1 MGKIYERE
9 KEKYVS
15 DYPVYTAR
23 DFFIIKEELNKFA
36 IDKEFNIKG
45 EKKIIRFVPA
55 EGLQKWFIEKGGL
68 SDTKE
73 WKVKNVP
80 LFKELRDKI
89 DQYDNWERRRD
100 YAIKNSDDGRYQ
112 EVAEEMDLNLSVD
125 EAPLDYEK

>member
-9 KEKYVS
+9 KEKYVP

-45 EKKIIRFVPA
+45 EKKIIRFVPT
-55 EGLQKWFIEKGGL
+55 EGLQKWFIEKGAL

-73 WKVKNVP
+73 WTVKNVP

-100 YAIKNSDDGRYQ
+100 YAIKNNDDGRYQ

-125 EAPLDYEK
+125 EAPFDYEK